1 MQLLKFL
8 IIQYVSP
15 IGFSPN
21 ALLREVRNPDREEKT
36 GALESQTL
44 VKTLLI
50 ISLWV
55 LVS

>member
-21 ALLREVRNPDREEKT
+21 ALLKEVRNPDKEEKT

-44 VKTLLI
+44 VKTLVI